1 MSEPQILFLDHAGV
15 LGGAELYLL
24 DVLQMYQETGH
35 VVLFET
41 GPFYGRLQDA
51 GISVEVCEGADAF
64 LEVDKSS
71 SLWTAA
77 RAIPGLARLVLQVAR
92 KARNFDVVF
101 ANSQKALIVAGL
113 VGSLTR
119 RPIVWNLHDMLTAE
133 HFSTFTRKMA
143 VVWGNRLVDR
153 IIVNSRATEQA
164 FARSGGQMNKATV
177 VHNGINPK
185 PFEEV
190 DSADVKR
197 LRDQLGLKEVPL
209 LGVFSRLAPWKGQ
222 HVVLRALPEIQ
233 EAHVLF
239 VGDTLFRGDESYK
252 QELQKTIRRLKIG
265 DRVHFLGFRSDVPRL
280 MKLVDVV
287 LHTSTAPEPFGR
299 VVVEG
304 MLAGTPVIA
313 TRAGGPVEIVREP
326 DTGKLVPPD
335 DPGALATAVRDL
347 LSNPKRAHEIG
358 EKAQSYAKRRF
369 SISRMQRKVD
379 AVIRQVCGLG

>member
-1 MSEPQILFLDHAGV
+1 MSEPQVLFLDHAGV

-51 GISVEVCEGADAF
+51 GISVEVCEGAEAF
-64 LEVDKSS
+64 LEVNKSA

-77 RAIPGLARLVLQVAR
+77 QAIPGLARLVLQVAR

-113 VGSLTR
+113 VGLLTR

-164 FARSGGQMNKATV
+164 FARSGEQMNKATV

>member
-1 MSEPQILFLDHAGV
+1 MSEPQVLFLDHAGV

-113 VGSLTR
+113 VGLLTR